1 METLSVRA
9 TPAPPVAPV
18 ARPVAYPDR
27 SHRTCAEWKGEPVA
41 CPDLGDRLSRLMVR
55 RACGVKLEALG
66 REFNLSVDQLRA
78 LFDRHGE
85 PPYFAG
91 RDQVVMSQAT
101 RPLSAYPPAPTHAA
115 ATHPR
120 D

>member
-1 METLSVRA
+1 MEAALAAQAPDPRIRSV
-9 TPAPPVAPV
+9 TF
-18 ARPVAYPDR
+18 PDNT
-27 SHRTCAEWKGEPVA
+27 HRTCADWR
-41 CPDLGDRLSRLMVR
+41 PDLGDRLARLMVR

-78 LFDRHGE
+78 IFDRHGE

-91 RDQVVMSQAT
+91 RDQIVMSQAT
-101 RPLSAYPPAPTHAA
+101 RPLSSHPAHPTHAA